1 MDTRG
6 DQMNEHTYGSLV
18 TRATDLART
27 SPDERDRMF
36 WSTYANGM
44 ARAAANLALAA
55 SVWMETSTASDEFRS
70 MKLAAIRKDVA
81 YSWEASR

>member
-1 MDTRG
+1 M
-6 DQMNEHTYGSLV
+6 MNEHTYGSLV
-18 TRATDLART
+18 ARATDLAK
-27 SPDERDRMF
+27 SSSDERDREF

-55 SVWMETSTASDEFRS
+55 SVWVETSIESDTFRS